1 MIDHTTALTIA
12 SAAFLAGTALSMAG
26 GTLALRYYV
35 RSEARA
41 HARYM
46 EDAAAQDAM
55 REEAIVRLKEQ
66 EKRARIAEV
75 RLVLRELNRYA
86 EVELEGMEM
95 ATGGRA

>member
-1 MIDHTTALTIA
+1 
-12 SAAFLAGTALSMAG
+12 
-26 GTLALRYYV
+26 
-35 RSEARA
+35 
-41 HARYM
+41 M